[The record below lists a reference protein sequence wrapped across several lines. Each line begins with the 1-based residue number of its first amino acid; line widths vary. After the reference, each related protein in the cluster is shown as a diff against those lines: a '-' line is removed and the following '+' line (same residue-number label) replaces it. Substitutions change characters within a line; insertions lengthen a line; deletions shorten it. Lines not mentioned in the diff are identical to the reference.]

1 MERAVERAAAGEDT
15 GQQRQRVGDCIIED
29 VFGDVWDVNQD
40 HHLLLL
46 LSGQRE
52 RGGERVS
59 SREVPLPMQ
68 LLQRG
73 AICDLLPESGWEDN
87 LAWWG
92 RRGDGGELLWHTV
105 KAELQ
110 PAHRAVHSRL

>member
-1 MERAVERAAAGEDT
+1 MRGQGRGERAAA
-15 GQQRQRVGDCIIED
+15 
-29 VFGDVWDVNQD
+29 WA
-40 HHLLLL
+40 
-46 LSGQRE
+46 GQRE

-92 RRGDGGELLWHTV
+92 RRGDGGEWRGRRGGGRGGGSAFV
-105 KAELQ
+105 NNEQ
-110 PAHRAVHSRL
+110 I